1 MNIFSKLIL
10 KIKQRFLNYINKSTT
25 PHYLFKIFFNLDS
38 HKALKKIKSKNNLF
52 IIKQTFN
59 NSSISWS
66 FPSSLKER
74 GRKCYLDG
82 LELRAKQIYEDYLLK
97 NFEFENN
104 DLIIDCGANFGDL
117 YLYLNSLSFKVN
129 YFGIEPGK
137 EEFEALKY
145 NTQKN
150 KSLIKS
156 KLFNIAFGKI
166 NSKMDLFYSPSGA
179 DSSLIETPNFI
190 TKYQIDVQTIDQFLI
205 QNKIKDEKIKL
216 LKLEAEG
223 YEPEILQGCKN
234 SLKNIEYIS
243 ADVGPERGLSKKC
256 TMTEVT
262 NFLISRDFKLLDF
275 GYPRIVAIYK
285 NNLFKN

>member
-1 MNIFSKLIL
+1 MNIFSILIL
-10 KIKQRFLNYINKSTT
+10 KIKRRLLIYINKNTT
-25 PHYLFKIFFNLDS
+25 PHFLFKLFFDIDS
-38 HKALKKIKSKNNLF
+38 HKGIKKIKSKNNLF
-52 IIKQTFN
+52 ITEQTFN
-59 NSSISWS
+59 NRSFSWS
-66 FPSSLKER
+66 FPSELKER
-74 GRKCYLDG
+74 GRKCYLNG
-82 LELRAKQIYEDYLLK
+82 LELRAKEIYEDYLLK
-97 NFEFENN
+97 NFEFEDN
-104 DLIIDCGANFGDL
+104 DLVIDCGANFGDL